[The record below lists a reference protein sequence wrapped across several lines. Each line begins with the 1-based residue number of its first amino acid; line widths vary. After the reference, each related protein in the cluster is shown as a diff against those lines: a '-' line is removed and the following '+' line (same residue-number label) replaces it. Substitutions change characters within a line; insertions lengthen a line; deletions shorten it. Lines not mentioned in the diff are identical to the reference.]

1 LDVVVSSVG
10 AVSVTDTSDFRS
22 LRIVSEIPPSEHGTL
37 ERALAALA
45 LRVEAEHAWLS
56 VAALRVAAAETRD
69 EAWNAAF
76 DDMIEK
82 GARYGFVDAAA
93 GTVRAHIE
101 WTAGSDAAAGR
112 SA

>member
-1 LDVVVSSVG
+1 MDVVVSTVG
-10 AVSVTDTSDFRS
+10 GVSVTDTGNFRS
-22 LRIVSEIPPSEHGTL
+22 LKIVSEIPPSEPGRL
-37 ERALAALA
+37 QQALAGLA

-56 VAALRVAAAETRD
+56 VAALRAAAGEARD
-69 EAWNAAF
+69 EAWSAAF